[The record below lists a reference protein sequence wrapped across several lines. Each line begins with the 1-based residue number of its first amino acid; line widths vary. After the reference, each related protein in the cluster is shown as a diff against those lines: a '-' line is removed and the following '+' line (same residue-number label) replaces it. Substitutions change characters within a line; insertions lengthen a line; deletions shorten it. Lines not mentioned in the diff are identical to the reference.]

1 MNSGQSTF
9 FFCDVCDTLYR
20 SNTTFD
26 FVRYVVASKN
36 SLTRF
41 LFWSIS
47 SKWSPL
53 FYALILWNKATG
65 KDWPRWMALR
75 CLKGM
80 SAEELDQKATAF
92 YSDFLIERSN
102 AQVFQRIKK
111 PGVTTILLSS
121 SINPV
126 IHAIAKANNFA
137 YFSSEMEM
145 KNGIAT
151 GNLQTDMTGR
161 KHVVAKR
168 LITEQAVTNFGVI
181 TDNHSDWELVKL
193 AHDRWIVI
201 STEEQKHFWKPLHPN
216 FILIS

>member
-1 MNSGQSTF
+1 
-9 FFCDVCDTLYR
+9 
-20 SNTTFD
+20 
-26 FVRYVVASKN
+26 
-36 SLTRF
+36 
-41 LFWSIS
+41 
-47 SKWSPL
+47 
-53 FYALILWNKATG
+53 
-65 KDWPRWMALR
+65 ALR
-75 CLKGM
+75 FLKGM

-102 AQVFQRIKK
+102 AQVFQQIKK

-126 IHAIAKANNFA
+126 IQAIAKANNFA

-201 STEEQKHFWKPLHPN
+201 STEEQKHFWKLLHPN